1 MIKSACTIGLM
12 ALALGQILSFSVAA
26 QDPVTPS
33 GLHVP
38 AGNRLFLH
46 VYARGAQIYRCVQ
59 DQKDTS
65 RFSWVFV
72 APAADLYAD
81 SLYKTSA
88 GRHYAGPT
96 WESTDGSKVMG
107 QKLEQADAPD
117 TGAVPWLLLR
127 SASISGSGIFSHTT
141 FIRRVNT
148 HGGKPPA
155 VSADRAHLGRQI
167 EVPYTAEY
175 LFYQPII

>member
-12 ALALGQILSFSVAA
+12 ALALGQILSLTVAA
-26 QDPVTPS
+26 QDPVIPS
-33 GLHVP
+33 SLHIP

-46 VYARGAQIYRCVQ
+46 VYARGKQIYRCVQ
-59 DQKDTS
+59 DQKDTN

-81 SLYKTSA
+81 SFYKTPV
-88 GRHYAGPT
+88 GRHYAGPS
-96 WESTDGSKVMG
+96 WESTDGSKVLG

-127 SASISGSGIFSHTT
+127 SASFSGSGIFSHTS
-141 FIRRVNT
+141 FIQRVNT
-148 HGGKPPA
+148 HGGKLLP
-155 VSADRAHLGRQI
+155 VSADRAHLGREI

>member
-33 GLHVP
+33 SLHIP
-38 AGNRLFLH
+38 TGNRLFLH
-46 VYARGAQIYRCVQ
+46 VYARGTQIYRCVQ
-59 DQKDTS
+59 DEKDTN

-72 APAADLYAD
+72 APAADLYTD
-81 SLYKTSA
+81 SYYKIYA
-88 GRHYAGPT
+88 GRHYAGPA
-96 WESTDGSKVMG
+96 WESADGSKVVG
-107 QKLEQADAPD
+107 QKLQQADAPD
-117 TGAVPWLLLR
+117 SAAVPWLLLR
-127 SASISGSGIFSHTT
+127 SASVSGSGIFSHTT
-141 FIRRVNT
+141 FIQRVNT
-148 HGGKPPA
+148 HGGKLPPVA
-155 VSADRAHLGRQI
+155 ADRAHLGRQI